1 MTIEAKPVVK
11 NKYWIVED
19 DGEKIGTI
27 QAAEDGVV
35 LVQDSRRL
43 KYPSIKVLGTAHNIR
58 FVRGQKK
65 PTASVDSV
73 YDYPCRTVPY
83 NAIYDLRLKLPL
95 YTAGRKSKSYYCAG
109 YYLVQL
115 GSQWITEFCPKR
127 IILKRNN
134 YLGPFKSEE
143 RAKAKLSEIS
153 SLSTHK

>member
-1 MTIEAKPVVK
+1 MTIEAKTVVK

-19 DGEKIGTI
+19 DGRKIATI

-35 LVQDSRRL
+35 LVQDDRRL

-58 FVRGQKK
+58 FVRGQRK

-95 YTAGRKSKSYYCAG
+95 YTLSKKSRSFYCAG
-109 YYLVQL
+109 FYLIKYE
-115 GSQWITEFCPKR
+115 STWTMEFSPKK
-127 IILKRNN
+127 IILQRNQF
-134 YLGPFKSEE
+134 LGPYKSESL
-143 RAKAKLSEIS
+143 AKDSLLS
-153 SLSTHK
+153 LK

>member
-19 DGEKIGTI
+19 DGRKIATI
-27 QAAEDGVV
+27 QAAKDGVV
-35 LVQDSRRL
+35 LVQDNRRL

-83 NAIYDLRLKLPL
+83 NAMYDLRLKLPL
-95 YTAGRKSKSYYCAG
+95 YTTSKKSKSYFCAG
-109 YYLVQL
+109 FYLVNE
-115 GSQWITEFCPKR
+115 GKQWVKEFCPKKIVLTR
-127 IILKRNN
+127 SKFI
-134 YLGPFKSEE
+134 GPFRSEAE
-143 RAKAKLSEIS
+143 MSAVASKLINSV
-153 SLSTHK
+153 